1 MGACFSGPARGVD
14 QDAKQKSLDIDKRID
29 EDSRRGKSEY
39 KILLLGS
46 GESGKST
53 IVKQMKIIHQ
63 NGFTPNE
70 LLMYRLTVIK
80 NLIDSAQAVVLALRR
95 FSLEPEELTN
105 REAADRILEYSVPA
119 DANVTLP
126 AELGT
131 MITSL
136 WKDPVIPALLDR
148 RGEFYMMDNADYFF
162 EHAQRIAS
170 STYLP
175 SEQDVLHARSKTV
188 GIMETHFRMGELSI
202 HLVDVGGQRSER
214 RKWIHCFEA
223 VTSIIF
229 CVALSEYDQVLLEDN
244 RQNRMAESLV
254 LFESVVNSR
263 TCGRLTQAGLH
274 ARRLCSC
281 STKLTSSGR
290 RSRGTRCPTTSLS
303 TRAAT
308 TSTRPQ
314 STFSGASPWRIAPSS
329 TFTRI

>member
-1 MGACFSGPARGVD
+1 MGLCRSAPISNEEEWDPRQRSAE
-14 QDAKQKSLDIDKRID
+14 IDKHIS
-29 EDSRRGKSEY
+29 EVSRNEFREY
-39 KILLLGS
+39 KLLLLGS
-46 GESGKST
+46 GESGKTT

-170 STYLP
+170 STRP
-175 SEQDVLHARSKTV
+175 
-188 GIMETHFRMGELSI
+188 GIKSGLAFTLANSTG
-202 HLVDVGGQRSER
+202 
-214 RKWIHCFEA
+214 
-223 VTSIIF
+223 
-229 CVALSEYDQVLLEDN
+229 
-244 RQNRMAESLV
+244 SL
-254 LFESVVNSR
+254 
-263 TCGRLTQAGLH
+263 
-274 ARRLCSC
+274 
-281 STKLTSSGR
+281 
-290 RSRGTRCPTTSLS
+290 
-303 TRAAT
+303 
-308 TSTRPQ
+308 
-314 STFSGASPWRIAPSS
+314 ASAQIAPAVEDEVVSWPAVA
-329 TFTRI
+329 TIM